1 MEFTVTNPSYLVKH
15 LDVFRPL
22 VSKVLLYLAPTMLR
36 VQTLAG
42 EAPNG
47 SHVIIEFPN
56 KPNNPEEVERQLF
69 HYEINS
75 SFGGFIVSLDRFQH
89 ALSLGGEITFIF
101 QGNLLLA
108 RNFFNE
114 TVDDLLMGV
123 QRPYDPRIG
132 TLLVSFTANVLPDTL
147 DVFEETNAL
156 KITIQQETI
165 GFKTN
170 EIEIQGI
177 QLCDHVQF
185 TVTRDRLLV
194 IGVGEFDQLFLYEFP
209 LINTLPI

>member
-132 TLLVSFTANVLPDTL
+132 F
-147 DVFEETNAL
+147 
-156 KITIQQETI
+156 
-165 GFKTN
+165 
-170 EIEIQGI
+170 
-177 QLCDHVQF
+177 C
-185 TVTRDRLLV
+185 
-194 IGVGEFDQLFLYEFP
+194 
-209 LINTLPI
+209 